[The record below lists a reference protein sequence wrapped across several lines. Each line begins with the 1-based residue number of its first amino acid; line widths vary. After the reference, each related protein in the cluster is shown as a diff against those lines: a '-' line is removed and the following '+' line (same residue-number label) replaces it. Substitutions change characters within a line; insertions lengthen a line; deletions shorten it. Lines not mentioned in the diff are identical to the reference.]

1 MSETSNKKLK
11 ITQYRSIIGC
21 SKKQK
26 ETIKCLGLGRPN
38 YSRVLSDNPMLQG
51 QLRVVQHLVK
61 VEEVTEKEN

>member
-26 ETIKCLGLGRPN
+26 ATIKCLGLGRPN
-38 YSRVLSDNPMLQG
+38 YSRVLNDNPLLQG

-61 VEEVTEKEN
+61 VEEVSE